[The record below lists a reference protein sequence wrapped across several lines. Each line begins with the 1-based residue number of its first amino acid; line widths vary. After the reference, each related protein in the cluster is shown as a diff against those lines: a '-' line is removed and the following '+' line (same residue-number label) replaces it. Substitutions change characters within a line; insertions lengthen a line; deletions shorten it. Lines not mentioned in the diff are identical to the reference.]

1 MSDRSALYN
10 ADPANSAGF
19 ARELASIDTHGDRLA
34 VGVELIAEMVA
45 GCDHVGIT
53 QLTKSGL
60 ITSAATDDV
69 ARLGDHWQ
77 YELHEGPCVDTV
89 REHETVLSLDLSAE
103 RRWPR
108 WAPLVVEQL
117 GIKSMLSLLLYT
129 HERSYG
135 AVNLYAKQANA
146 YTPDDLSVA
155 KALAAHLAVAV
166 VASEEIAHL
175 GVAIT
180 NRTVIGQAE
189 GILMERLQISA
200 DQAFDYLRRISQHT
214 NTKLVQV
221 AAQLVHTRDLPNQYL
236 PNQ

>member
-1 MSDRSALYN
+1 MSDQLGLSN
-10 ADPANSAGF
+10 ADHVDSADF
-19 ARELASIDTHGDRLA
+19 ARELASIDAHGDRLS
-34 VGVELIAEMVA
+34 VGVGLIAEMVS

-53 QLTKSGL
+53 QITRSGL
-60 ITSAATDDV
+60 VNIAATDDV
-69 ARLGDHWQ
+69 ARIADRWQ
-77 YELHEGPCVDTV
+77 YELREGPCVTTV
-89 REHETVLSLDLSAE
+89 RDHQTVLSLDLSGD

-108 WAPLVVEQL
+108 WAPLAVEEL

-129 HERSYG
+129 HERAHG
-135 AVNLYAKQANA
+135 AVNLYAAQTDAF
-146 YTPDDLSVA
+146 TPDDLSVA

-200 DQAFDYLRRISQHT
+200 DQAFDYLRRVSQDT

-221 AAQLVHTRDLPNQYL
+221 AARLVHTRVLPGE
-236 PNQ
+236 